1 MINNLDEI
9 KDRYLRESFNRRLGH
24 LASDLMRVSGFLDNI
39 KNRKVVTDMLEES
52 KFFIEWAAPD
62 APSHIQELFSEMQ
75 SRLALW
81 HRHLLIMKEDR
92 EEIEELAKS
101 AKCWSAQLVQLS
113 GLLAA

>member
-1 MINNLDEI
+1 MISNIDEI
-9 KDRYLRESFNRRLGH
+9 KDRYLREPFNRRLGH

-39 KNRKVVTDMLEES
+39 KNRKVVTDILEES
-52 KFFIEWAAPD
+52 KFFIEWTAPD

-81 HRHLLIMKEDR
+81 HRHLLMVREDPKE
-92 EEIEELAKS
+92 IVELAKS
-101 AKCWSAQLVQLS
+101 TKRWGTQLVQLS

>member
-1 MINNLDEI
+1 MISNIDEI
-9 KDRYLRESFNRRLGH
+9 KDRYLREPFNRRLGH

-39 KNRKVVTDMLEES
+39 KNRKVVTDILEES

-62 APSHIQELFSEMQ
+62 APSHVQELFSEMQ

-81 HRHLLIMKEDR
+81 HRHLLMVQEDSK
-92 EEIEELAKS
+92 EIEELAKS
-101 AKCWSAQLVQLS
+101 TKRWSAQLVQFS

>member
-1 MINNLDEI
+1 MIHNLDEI
-9 KDRYLRESFNRRLGH
+9 KGRYLREPFNRRLGH
-24 LASDLMRVSGFLDNI
+24 LASDLMRIAGFLDNG
-39 KNRKVVTDMLEES
+39 KNRKVVVDIMEES

-81 HRHLLIMKEDR
+81 HRHLLMAKEDSK
-92 EEIEELAKS
+92 EIEELAKNTKS
-101 AKCWSAQLVQLS
+101 WSAQLVQFS

>member
-1 MINNLDEI
+1 MSNFDEI
-9 KDRYLRESFNRRLGH
+9 RTRYLKEPFNRRLGH
-24 LASDLMRVSGFLDNI
+24 LASDLMRISGFLDNI
-39 KNRKVVTDMLEES
+39 KNRKVVTDILEES

-81 HRHLLIMKEDR
+81 HRHLLMAKEDPD
-92 EEIEELAKS
+92 EIKELAKS
-101 AKCWSAQLVQLS
+101 AKRWSAQLVQFS